1 MMIKPEVQKCLNQN
15 IFSMCMNLPIYVE
28 PCTIELS
35 ILSSLKKSN
44 DFICLQEWFQN
55 NPTAINNYVGPNQT
69 MLTKV
74 FFDGA
79 TLQQV
84 ASSCTVSP
92 LQTP

>member
-1 MMIKPEVQKCLNQN
+1 
-15 IFSMCMNLPIYVE
+15 MCMNLPIYVE

-35 ILSSLKKSN
+35 ILSSLKKCY
-44 DFICLQEWFQN
+44 DFICIQGWFQN
-55 NPTAINNYVGPNQT
+55 NPTANNNDVGPNQT

-74 FFDGA
+74 FFNGA